1 MNKVQIIA
9 DSTIDIT
16 PEMYEKYNIRMIP
29 LSVNFGE
36 ESFKDTVE
44 ISPDEIY
51 ERVEKG
57 SPLPSTAAIPP
68 AVFKEVLQEYIDKD
82 MDIVF
87 SGIGSKLSTTYQNF
101 LLAASEFP
109 EGRIYA
115 VDSENLSTGTGL
127 LVLKMCKLRDEG
139 KSAKE
144 IAEEVQKLTGKV
156 STKFVLNKLD
166 YMKKGGRC
174 SAIVALFGHLF
185 HIHPILAMKEGKL
198 LVSKKP
204 RGPMKVAYNEMLDEL
219 KNDLPN
225 VDLDHVMLTHSGMDQ
240 DGLNYLYDEMVKL
253 VGKDCISITR
263 AGCVVSSHCGP
274 DTVGIL
280 YIKK

>member
-82 MDIVF
+82 MDVVF

>member
-82 MDIVF
+82 MDVVF

-274 DTVGIL
+274 ETVGIL